1 MSAPI
6 TKDQFTFS
14 LGNASYVDY
23 LYDEPPVAVVKTP
36 SSGIHHWLSIAVTAF
51 AEWRRRQTVLQEMT
65 MLSDRELA
73 DIGLSRTDLP
83 RVFDPAFAADHGRGR
98 DYLAY

>member
-1 MSAPI
+1 MSAQI

-23 LYDEPPVAVVKTP
+23 SYDEPPATVVKAP
-36 SSGIHHWLSIAVTAF
+36 RSGIGHWLRLAVSTLAD
-51 AEWRRRQTVLQEMT
+51 WQRRQTVLQEMA

-73 DIGLSRTDLP
+73 DIGLSRFDLP
-83 RVFDPAFAADHGRGR
+83 RVFDPAFAAERVRGR